1 MGGQSRTHDQAVA
14 ALGSA
19 NAGVVTRTELLDAG
33 ISRGRSTSG
42 SRKAHSCGSTPA
54 YTERATAP
62 RLAGRYL
69 AAVRACGEGAI
80 LSGRAAAHPLG
91 LLRKAPCEIE
101 VTTSTERRVPG
112 IRTRRRRALDEH
124 HLTVELDSCRHHNS
138 RHTWDQDR
146 RREREAWARGEEL
159 RRFTHGDVFKRP
171 AATIEEVSDLL
182 RAAGV
187 LDKPPRARPGQDI

>member
-54 YTERATAP
+54 YTERATP
-62 RLAGRYL
+62 RRGSR
-69 AAVRACGEGAI
+69 E
-80 LSGRAAAHPLG
+80 
-91 LLRKAPCEIE
+91 APCEIE

-112 IRTRRRRALDEH
+112 IRTRRRRALDEP

-146 RREREAWARGEEL
+146 RREREAWAPGEEL

-187 LDKPPRARPGQDI
+187 LDKPPRPRPRQDT

>member
-1 MGGQSRTHDQAVA
+1 
-14 ALGSA
+14 
-19 NAGVVTRTELLDAG
+19 VVTRTELLDAG

-42 SRKAHSCGSTPA
+42 SRKAHSCGSNPGV
-54 YTERATAP
+54 YRAGHPAP

-112 IRTRRRRALDEH
+112 IRTRRCRALDEH

-171 AATIEEVSDLL
+171 AATIEEISDLL